1 MCRILSVEWMSTNGF
16 GRAVE
21 EVHVN
26 VNNVV
31 WSIPHDEIVD
41 EQTKTME
48 PELCSQRRPLAAW
61 STTPTFDGTSSPQ
74 LSVGRFGGKK

>member
-1 MCRILSVEWMSTNGF
+1 MSANGF
-16 GRAVE
+16 RRAVK
-21 EVHVN
+21 EVYVN

-48 PELCSQRRPLAAW
+48 PELRSQRCPLVAS
-61 STTPTFDGTSSPQ
+61 STTPTFGGTSSPQ